1 MMKNAAAAAL
11 ILILG
16 APAVLGAEAAAKP
29 KMETP
34 ARSEAGPKAPAA
46 EKSEA
51 SDEIQDSARAW
62 LLHLKEALTQATLA
76 GDYQKGDVAQ
86 VAAVRG
92 APQQAVDADAP
103 VWKGGFSDEARAELK
118 TERAALA
125 QGVELILDGHAAE
138 GREKILAFEAQYPRS
153 RLRGAAEEALRKAV
167 SAPPATSGV
176 APAGKS
182 SR

>member
-1 MMKNAAAAAL
+1 MKNTMAAAL

-16 APAVLGAEAAAKP
+16 ASIARGAEGTAKP
-29 KMETP
+29 KT
-34 ARSEAGPKAPAA
+34 AV
-46 EKSEA
+46 
-51 SDEIQDSARAW
+51 EIPDSARTW
-62 LLHLKEALTQATLA
+62 LLHLKEALTQTTLA
-76 GDYQKGDVAQ
+76 GDYQKGDVAE

-92 APQQAVDADAP
+92 APQQAVDPDAP
-103 VWKGGFSDEARAELK
+103 VWKGGFSDKARAELK

-138 GREKILAFEAQYPRS
+138 GREKILAFETQYPRS
-153 RLRGAAEEALRKAV
+153 RLRGAAEEALRKTA
-167 SAPPATSGV
+167 SASAATPGA

>member
-1 MMKNAAAAAL
+1 MKNAMAAAL

-16 APAVLGAEAAAKP
+16 APMAMSAEGVAKP
-29 KMETP
+29 KAETQ
-34 ARSEAGPKAPAA
+34 AA
-46 EKSEA
+46 EKA
-51 SDEIQDSARAW
+51 KAAVEIPDSAKTW
-62 LLHLKEALTQATLA
+62 LLHLKEALTQTTLA
-76 GDYQKGDVAQ
+76 GDYQKGDVAE

-92 APQQAVDADAP
+92 APQQAVEPAP
-103 VWKGGFSDEARAELK
+103 VWKGGFSDQARAELK

-125 QGVELILDGHAAE
+125 QGVKLILDGHAAE
-138 GREKILAFEAQYPRS
+138 GREKILAFETQYPRS